1 MTDWLGD
8 VALRMHVKAWKLKS
22 ACDGFMMCG
31 EGYICRPFFGNNKT
45 FSKHICKLT
54 IFRLISDVF

>member
-1 MTDWLGD
+1 MKDWLGD

-54 IFRLISDVF
+54 YISF

>member
-1 MTDWLGD
+1 MQDWLGD

-31 EGYICRPFFGNNKT
+31 EIYTSVDP
-45 FSKHICKLT
+45 FSKI
-54 IFRLISDVF
+54 IRPSPNISASLLYFV